1 MAGQKGGATMSVV
14 VDIKQRLGDFA
25 LDAQFETQ
33 GGVTALFGP
42 SGSGKTS
49 VINAIAGLSRPEGGQ
64 IKLDDRVLLDAE
76 TFVPPH
82 KRRVG
87 YVFQQPRLF
96 PHMTV
101 QQNIDYGRSRPLH
114 TLSSRYFPAL
124 QALDLNGLLARSV
137 ANLSG
142 GEAQRVALARALL
155 SNPEIILMDEPL
167 AALDAARAGDGLS
180 ELTTSAGRLFL
191 PRVPQS
197 DGAPLRV
204 RIKASDVILSK
215 DKPDGLSALNILKC
229 TVSAIHEGAG
239 PGAAVALRSG
249 EDRLVARVTARSVR
263 ALGLRAGASC
273 YAVVKT
279 VSVAPAD
286 MGGRGG

>member
-1 MAGQKGGATMSVV
+1 MSVGNV
-14 VDIKQRLGDFA
+14 HL
-25 LDAQFETQ
+25 
-33 GGVTALFGP
+33 
-42 SGSGKTS
+42 
-49 VINAIAGLSRPEGGQ
+49 
-64 IKLDDRVLLDAE
+64 
-76 TFVPPH
+76 
-82 KRRVG
+82 
-87 YVFQQPRLF
+87 QQ
-96 PHMTV
+96 
-101 QQNIDYGRSRPLH
+101 D
-114 TLSSRYFPAL
+114 
-124 QALDLNGLLARSV
+124 
-137 ANLSG
+137 
-142 GEAQRVALARALL
+142 
-155 SNPEIILMDEPL
+155 
-167 AALDAARAGDGLS
+167 AGDGLS